1 MNREAFELVLTQNG
15 RDQARYR
22 EAQERSQNPFR
33 LTDAQTLWILVIP
46 TGLIGLLTTLYG
58 LTTLADC
65 LGYL

>member
-1 MNREAFELVLTQNG
+1 MNREAFELVLIDT
-15 RDQARYR
+15 RVSKARYR